1 MSKCIAVIIS
11 TVNRA
16 TYRLNNVMRVSA
28 KRSRP
33 RVRSGDLIVVRRR
46 RLSRL
51 GRVSGR
57 VVGEFVRRVVTLVQA
72 VVRAAVAQRT
82 FFRTTRQLSIGQRA
96 ARGQLRFAFCRRYV

>member
-1 MSKCIAVIIS
+1 MIS
-11 TVNRA
+11 TVNHA

-33 RVRSGDLIVVRRR
+33 RARVRSGDVIVVRRR
-46 RLSRL
+46 GLSRL

-82 FFRTTRQLSIGQRA
+82 FFRAARQLSIGQRA
-96 ARGQLRFAFCRRYV
+96 ARGQLRFAFGRRYV